1 MIKRDIE
8 IIKTLPNF
16 WIVSIDGRTL
26 QFSRHLNHVDL
37 GNAGVVQNIFDII
50 DSIFIW
56 HRNFNDLHNLV
67 NGTNLFLILDGF
79 YRENTI
85 NYFGSLYRE
94 QILHSPINFRTF
106 FFQFF
111 SFTCETRIDKISLTA
126 LLRKTVREIKILY
139 KTLSSPQISARNDSF
154 TVNYISKSN
163 NVASFSINGCTFDI
177 CLVGRPYM
185 VDAVKVLHAITATQS
200 ALSNRNRTELNSVI
214 EHIGSIATLRIIQIC
229 FPNLLMDYLL
239 DFITHKIKSRECI
252 YPHLILKEHFRQAP
266 YRGEAR
272 TFYYELLKKLE
283 ENIPSWNRQIVDDN
297 YKEIFSSKRQWI
309 LFYYSHVTAL
319 LLQTVSFIGSDTIL
333 SEQQKY
339 VAARSIDA
347 AGNINTRLIYKD
359 VSEIGICIK
368 TLYDELDI
376 YLDSIFSLTKTDVQ
390 LLLSYFVQ
398 NTNYSYTTIRRYI
411 FNFRLFYRFTTRID
425 DSNPSSPFYKLV
437 FPAFPANPTQPI
449 SQQAKDAIIQEL
461 SCLPTVIQI
470 GIKILCC
477 TGLRSSSFNMLSVSS
492 LIHHNGKYVLRVFL
506 KKTYKYRIKN
516 GLPTYIDYEIPQEL
530 GVQLD
535 SYIDDTQELRA
546 KLDKPYLLVYQ
557 PIYRRTDTNLQPI
570 ILSAESVGYYMTKI
584 LQEANIQTSDGVPE
598 KVSFRRFRA
607 EIGRVLF
614 ASGKSAKEVSEYLG
628 NSPIV
633 AQTHYD
639 NYLPIDDAKMYDA
652 LWQETIEKGIASCT
666 KPSVSSLP
674 VMYGKCV
681 SQKECSG
688 KDCRKCPS
696 LIQCKGGGSND
707 ICRSPALKQWES
719 S

>member
-8 IIKTLPNF
+8 IIQTLPNF
-16 WIVSIDGRTL
+16 WIVSINGRTL
-26 QFSRHLNHVDL
+26 QFSRHKNHVDL
-37 GNAGVVQNIFDII
+37 GNAETVQTILDII
-50 DSIFIW
+50 DDVFIW
-56 HRNFNDLHNLV
+56 HCTFQDVHNLI
-67 NGTNLFLILDGF
+67 NGTNLLLILDAIYPQNTLTLFKTLYQKQFANF
-79 YRENTI
+79 YMP
-85 NYFGSLYRE
+85 FKD
-94 QILHSPINFRTF
+94 F
-106 FFQFF
+106 FYTVF
-111 SFTCETRIDKISLTA
+111 SFTCEIRLYQINLV
-126 LLRKTVREIKILY
+126 LQLRNIVNETKALY
-139 KTLSSPQISARNDSF
+139 KRFSGSQISAHNDSF
-154 TVNYISKSN
+154 NVNYISNNSN
-163 NVASFSINGCTFDI
+163 IASFSINGCSFDI
-177 CLVGRPYM
+177 CLVGRPYI
-185 VDAVKVLHAITATQS
+185 VDAVEVLHAITATQS

-229 FPNLLMDYLL
+229 FPDLLMDYLL
-239 DFITHKIKSRECI
+239 YFIEHKIECREFI
-252 YPHLILKEHFRQAP
+252 RPHLILKEHFQRVP
-266 YRGEAR
+266 YRGKAR
-272 TFYYELLKKLE
+272 TFYYEILKTLE
-283 ENIPSWNRQIVDDN
+283 ANMPSWNRQLIDGN
-297 YKEIFSSKRQWI
+297 RHEISSSKKQWI
-309 LFYYSHVTAL
+309 LFYYSHATIL
-319 LLQTVSFIGSDTIL
+319 LSHTVSFVGSDTIL

-339 VAARSIDA
+339 VVTRSIDA
-347 AGNINTRLIYKD
+347 AGNINIGLMFKD
-359 VSEIGICIK
+359 ASEIGICIK

-398 NTNYSYTTIRRYI
+398 NANYSYTTIRRYI

-437 FPAFPANPTQPI
+437 FPAFSANPTQPI
-449 SQQAKDAIIQEL
+449 SQQSKDAIIREL

-477 TGLRSSSFNMLSVSS
+477 TGLRSGSFNMLSVSS

-666 KPSVSSLP
+666 KPSVSSRP
-674 VMYGKCV
+674 VMYGTCT

-696 LIQCKGGGSND
+696 LIQCKGGDTNAFHCPSV
-707 ICRSPALKQWES
+707 S
-719 S
+719 

>member
-8 IIKTLPNF
+8 IIQTLPNF
-16 WIVSIDGRTL
+16 WIVSIDGCTL
-26 QFSRHLNHVDL
+26 QFSRHRNHVNL
-37 GNAGVVQNIFDII
+37 GNTETVQTILDII
-50 DSIFIW
+50 DDVFIW
-56 HRNFNDLHNLV
+56 NRTFQDVHNLI
-67 NGTNLFLILDGF
+67 NGTNLLLILDALYPQNTLKLFEILYQKQFANF
-79 YRENTI
+79 YMPFED
-85 NYFGSLYRE
+85 
-94 QILHSPINFRTF
+94 F
-106 FFQFF
+106 FYTVF
-111 SFTCETRIDKISLTA
+111 SFTCEIRLYRINLV
-126 LLRKTVREIKILY
+126 LQLRNIVNETKALY
-139 KTLSSPQISARNDSF
+139 KMLSSPQISAHNDSF
-154 TVNYISKSN
+154 NVNYISNNSN
-163 NVASFSINGCTFDI
+163 IASFSINGYSFDI

-185 VDAVKVLHAITATQS
+185 VDAVEVLHAITSIQS

-239 DFITHKIKSRECI
+239 YFIEHKIERREFI
-252 YPHLILKEHFRQAP
+252 RPHLILKEHFQRVP
-266 YRGEAR
+266 YRGDAR
-272 TFYYELLKKLE
+272 TFYYEILKTLE
-283 ENIPSWNRQIVDDN
+283 ENMPPWNRQLIDGN
-297 YKEIFSSKRQWI
+297 RHEISSSKKQWI
-309 LFYYSHVTAL
+309 LFYYSHATIL
-319 LLQTVSFIGSDTIL
+319 LSHTVSFVGSDTIL

-339 VAARSIDA
+339 VVTRSIDA
-347 AGNINTRLIYKD
+347 AGNINIGLMFKD
-359 VSEIGICIK
+359 ASEIGICIK
-368 TLYDELDI
+368 TLYDELDV

-425 DSNPSSPFYKLV
+425 DSNPSSPFNNLV
-437 FPAFPANPTQPI
+437 LPAFSANPTQPI
-449 SQQAKDAIIQEL
+449 SQQAKDTIIREL

-477 TGLRSSSFNMLSVSS
+477 TGLRSGSFNMLSVSS

-516 GLPTYIDYEIPQEL
+516 RLPTYIDYEIPQEL

-535 SYIDDTQELRA
+535 SYIDDTQELRVR
-546 KLDKPYLLVYQ
+546 LDKPYLLVYQ
-557 PIYRRTDTNLQPI
+557 PTYRRADTNMQPI

-674 VMYGKCV
+674 VMYGRCV

-696 LIQCKGGGSND
+696 LIQCKGGDAND
-707 ICRSPALKQWES
+707 IRSSPTAK
-719 S
+719 